1 MSPQL
6 SIMKW
11 ALFNI
16 FINYLNSEIECTH
29 STFADDTK
37 VRAVVV
43 TVEGRNA
50 IQRDM
55 TSEKRAHMKKVK
67 AKVLHLDQGNTS
79 MCADWEKKCLKVA
92 LWRRTWG
99 VLADQKLDMSQ

>member
-1 MSPQL
+1 
-6 SIMKW
+6 MKW

-55 TSEKRAHMKKVK
+55 DRLEKRAH
-67 AKVLHLDQGNTS
+67 
-79 MCADWEKKCLKVA
+79 
-92 LWRRTWG
+92 
-99 VLADQKLDMSQ
+99 